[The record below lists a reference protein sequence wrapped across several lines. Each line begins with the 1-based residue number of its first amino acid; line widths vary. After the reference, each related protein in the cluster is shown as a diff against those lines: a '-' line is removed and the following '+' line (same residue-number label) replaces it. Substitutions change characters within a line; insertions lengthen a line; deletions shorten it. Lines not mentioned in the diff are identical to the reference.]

1 MQNIKLL
8 SLVIIFLLGSIIPLK
23 AQSEK
28 GIDMPQGKRIRIQSA
43 MSYGRSDK
51 GFLEFPGGETK
62 WRKKGNQMDIWTKD
76 KNENK
81 IFKFVKNKDGYFLI
95 KPFYIYEALSTDAK
109 DVPPRDGTPLHLW
122 NTHGK
127 ASQQFYFKHLGNGR
141 YKIYHRS
148 GKVVCL
154 KDNKTDKN
162 GNKVH
167 LWKDHNAISTEWF
180 ILDAYTNK
188 PIVVDKKVGIV
199 HKSLK
204 GSRVDE
210 SKTFYIQS
218 AMSKGRSSKGF
229 FEFGGA
235 DWQKKGNRAQI
246 WTKGNSSSNNKMFK
260 FEKTPNG
267 EFYWIKAAKS
277 SNGVVDCKGGGTSKG
292 TPLHF
297 WSKHGGDS
305 QKFYLKKL
313 PNGSYKIYHK
323 SGKVVCLQ
331 NNKTDNNGNKIHLWD
346 DHNAITTEWYL
357 TPVR

>member
-8 SLVIIFLLGSIIPLK
+8 SLVTIFLLGSIMPLM
-23 AQSEK
+23 AQYEK
-28 GIDMPQGKRIRIQSA
+28 GIDIPQGKKIRIQSA
-43 MSYGRSDK
+43 MSYGRSSK
-51 GFLEFPGGETK
+51 GFLEFPGGEK
-62 WRKKGNQMDIWTKD
+62 YWRKNGNQMDIWTKD
-76 KNENK
+76 TNSNKLFYLWKNA
-81 IFKFVKNKDGYFLI
+81 DGYFNI
-95 KPFYIYEALSTDAK
+95 QPTSYKGNVDAK
-109 DVPPRDGTPLHLW
+109 NVPAQNGTALHLW
-122 NTHGK
+122 NPHGK
-127 ASQQFYFKHLGNGR
+127 ASQQFYFKHLGEGR

-180 ILDAYTNK
+180 ILDANTNK

-218 AMSKGRSSKGF
+218 AMSHGRGSKGF

-277 SNGVVDCKGGGTSKG
+277 ANGVVDCKGGGTSKG

>member
-1 MQNIKLL
+1 MMQNIKLL
-8 SLVIIFLLGSIIPLK
+8 SLVTIFLLGSIMPLM
-23 AQSEK
+23 AQYEK
-28 GIDMPQGKRIRIQSA
+28 GADMPGYKKVRIQSA

-51 GFLEFPGGETK
+51 GFLEFPGGEK
-62 WRKKGNQMDIWTKD
+62 YWKKKGNQMDIWTKD
-76 KNENK
+76 NNSNK
-81 IFKFVKNKDGYFLI
+81 LFYLRRNADGYFFI
-95 KPFYIYEALSTDAK
+95 RPTTCNGNIDAK
-109 DVPPRDGTPLHLW
+109 NVPAQNGTPLHLW
-122 NTHGK
+122 DTHGK
-127 ASQQFYFKHLGNGR
+127 ISQHFYFKHLGNGR

-154 KDNKTDKN
+154 KDNKTDRN

-167 LWKDHNAISTEWF
+167 LWNDHNAISTEWF

-199 HKSLK
+199 SKSLK
-204 GSRVDE
+204 GSRIDE

-218 AMSKGRSSKGF
+218 AMSHGRGNKGY

-246 WTKGNSSSNNKMFK
+246 WTKGNSSSNNKMYK

-277 SNGVVDCKGGGTSKG
+277 ANGVVDCKGGGTNKG

-323 SGKVVCLQ
+323 SDKVVCLQ

-357 TPVR
+357 IPVR